1 MSDRPFK
8 KITICGIGLM
18 GGSLGL
24 ALQTRNLAESVCG
37 YGRNTDRLSRAL
49 EAGVVSEV
57 TTDLSR
63 AARKADLIVVCL
75 PVGLIPETASQL
87 AQFAPKEAVLTDL
100 GSTKAELIAKIES
113 ELGEG
118 DPAFVG
124 SHPMCG
130 SEKSGFETANAELY
144 EGATCVVTPTLTT
157 PQHALR
163 KVSDLWKGVGG
174 KVLYLDPQMHDRLAA
189 RTSHLPRVAAAALCH
204 ALDREMDAENR
215 DRMVATG
222 FLGAT
227 RTAAGDGDLWTQILS
242 TNREYVLDALGDFQ
256 GTLHALRGI
265 LTDGDPKRLKDWL
278 DEGNTIR
285 RRFDNAQDRG
295 GE

>member
-8 KITICGIGLM
+8 KIAIGGVGLM

-24 ALQTRNLAESVCG
+24 ALQSRNLADSVCG
-37 YGRNTDRLSRAL
+37 FGRNAERLNQAL
-49 EAGVVSEV
+49 DAGVVTEV
-57 TTDLSR
+57 ATDIAK
-63 AARKADLIVVCL
+63 AASKAEIVVICL
-75 PVGLIPETASQL
+75 PVGLIPETAAQI
-87 AQFAPKEAVLTDL
+87 AQFAPPGAVLTDV

-130 SEKSGFETANAELY
+130 SEKSGFETASADLY

-157 PQHALR
+157 PQQALR

-189 RTSHLPRVAAAALCH
+189 RTSHLPRVVAAALCH

-278 DEGNTIR
+278 DEGTTIR